1 MVVIKMEQIISYADD
16 DDEKKNMRF
25 FFPNIDE
32 KYHVYIWKSHLEQR
46 DITVQKRL
54 QIGLPIW

>member
-16 DDEKKNMRF
+16 DEKNICD